1 MVEEEKNDF
10 DTDSDSFSTLVDESL
25 FLTSAV
31 DKPLLESIV
40 GRTSETLRTGYIK
53 PKINSAPCCCHF
65 KSQSSL
71 PDPTLL
77 LPGVKI
83 VTEQQNH
90 NSVTHHCLIL
100 PTQIPTNVTIQAHRL
115 CLIDS
120 EIYYGSLY
128 RSIDKYKKWFHQY
141 LTFWLFFSISLVQ
154 LSIYIVSLYSY
165 KEPHVETLLSYIV
178 QRSTENG
185 LQADDIRIYP
195 CGHPTPP
202 G

>member
-10 DTDSDSFSTLVDESL
+10 DTSSDSFSTLVDESL

-40 GRTSETLRTGYIK
+40 GGTSETLKPGYNK
-53 PKINSAPCCCHF
+53 QTFDSAPCCCHF

-77 LPGVKI
+77 IPKVKI
-83 VTEQQNH
+83 VTEQEND
-90 NSVTHHCLIL
+90 NSVTHHCFIL
-100 PTQIPTNVTIQAHRL
+100 PTQIPTNITIQAHRL

-120 EIYYGSLY
+120 EVYYGSLY

-141 LTFWLFFSISLVQ
+141 LTFWLFLFISLVQ
-154 LSIYIVSLYSY
+154 LSITLYSY
-165 KEPHVETLLSYIV
+165 KETHVETLLSYIV
-178 QRSTENG
+178 QERTEDG
-185 LQADDIRIYP
+185 LQEDDIRIHP
-195 CGHPTPP
+195 CGHPAPP

>member
-1 MVEEEKNDF
+1 MVEEEKNYF

-40 GRTSETLRTGYIK
+40 GGASETLRTGYNK
-53 PKINSAPCCCHF
+53 SKINSAPCCCPF

-71 PDPTLL
+71 PDPTSLI
-77 LPGVKI
+77 PKVEI
-83 VTEQQNH
+83 VTEQH
-90 NSVTHHCLIL
+90 SDNSVTHHCLIL

-120 EIYYGSLY
+120 EVYYGSLY
-128 RSIDKYKKWFHQY
+128 RSIHRYKKWFHQY
-141 LTFWLFFSISLVQ
+141 LTFWLFLFISLVQ
-154 LSIYIVSLYSY
+154 LSITLYSY
-165 KEPHVETLLSYIV
+165 KETHVETLLSYIV
-178 QRSTENG
+178 QRSTEDG

>member
-1 MVEEEKNDF
+1 MVEEKKNDF
-10 DTDSDSFSTLVDESL
+10 DTNSDSFSTLIDESL

-31 DKPLLESIV
+31 DKPLLESVV
-40 GRTSETLRTGYIK
+40 GYTSETLSTAYNK

-65 KSQSSL
+65 KYQSSL

-77 LPGVKI
+77 ISKVGI
-83 VTEQQNH
+83 VQQEQHSN
-90 NSVTHHCLIL
+90 NSVTHRCLIL
-100 PTQIPTNVTIQAHRL
+100 PTQIPNNVTIPAHRL

-120 EIYYGSLY
+120 EVYYNSLY
-128 RSIDKYKKWFHQY
+128 RSIDRYKKWFHQY
-141 LTFWLFFSISLVQ
+141 LTFWFFLFISLVQ
-154 LSIYIVSLYSY
+154 LSITLYSY
-165 KEPHVETLLSYIV
+165 KEPHVETVLSYIV

-185 LQADDIRIYP
+185 LQADGLRIYP

>member
-1 MVEEEKNDF
+1 MVEEEKNYF
-10 DTDSDSFSTLVDESL
+10 DTNLDSFSTLVDESL
-25 FLTSAV
+25 FLTSAF

-40 GRTSETLRTGYIK
+40 GDTSETLRTGYNK
-53 PKINSAPCCCHF
+53 PKINSPPCCCHF

-83 VTEQQNH
+83 VTEQQND
-90 NSVTHHCLIL
+90 NSVTHDCLIL

-120 EIYYGSLY
+120 ELYYGSLY

-141 LTFWLFFSISLVQ
+141 LTFWLFLFISLVQ
-154 LSIYIVSLYSY
+154 LSITLYSY
-165 KEPHVETLLSYIV
+165 KDTHVETLLSYIV

-185 LQADDIRIYP
+185 LQEDDIRIYP
-195 CGHPTPP
+195 CGHPAPP

>member
-1 MVEEEKNDF
+1 MVEEKNNYF
-10 DTDSDSFSTLVDESL
+10 DTNSDSFSTLVDESL

-31 DKPLLESIV
+31 DKPLLESVV
-40 GRTSETLRTGYIK
+40 GDTSETLSTRYNT
-53 PKINSAPCCCHF
+53 PKINSVPCCCHF

-71 PDPTLL
+71 PGPTSLI
-77 LPGVKI
+77 PKVEV
-83 VTEQQNH
+83 VTDQH
-90 NSVTHHCLIL
+90 SDNSVTHHCLIL

-120 EIYYGSLY
+120 EVYYSSLY
-128 RSIDKYKKWFHQY
+128 RSIDRYKKWFHQY
-141 LTFWLFFSISLVQ
+141 LTFWLFLFISLVQ
-154 LSIYIVSLYSY
+154 LSITLYSY
-165 KEPHVETLLSYIV
+165 KETHVETLLSYIV
-178 QRSTENG
+178 QRSTEDG

>member
-1 MVEEEKNDF
+1 MVEEEKNYL
-10 DTDSDSFSTLVDESL
+10 DTNSDSFSTLVDESL

-31 DKPLLESIV
+31 DKPLLESRV
-40 GRTSETLRTGYIK
+40 GGTSETLRTGYNK
-53 PKINSAPCCCHF
+53 PKTNSAPCCCHF

-77 LPGVKI
+77 IPKFEI
-83 VTEQQNH
+83 VTEQH
-90 NSVTHHCLIL
+90 SDNSVTHHCLIL
-100 PTQIPTNVTIQAHRL
+100 PTQIPTNVTIQAHRW

-120 EIYYGSLY
+120 EVYYGSLY

-141 LTFWLFFSISLVQ
+141 LTFWLFLFISLVQ
-154 LSIYIVSLYSY
+154 LFITLYSY

-185 LQADDIRIYP
+185 LQEDDIRIYP
-195 CGHPTPP
+195 CGPPTPP

>member
-1 MVEEEKNDF
+1 MLEEEKNYF
-10 DTDSDSFSTLVDESL
+10 DTNLDSFSALADESL

-40 GRTSETLRTGYIK
+40 GGTSETLRTGYNE

-65 KSQSSL
+65 KARSSL
-71 PDPTLL
+71 PDPSLL
-77 LPGVKI
+77 IPKVEI
-83 VTEQQNH
+83 VTEQHSN
-90 NSVTHHCLIL
+90 NSVTHRCLIL

-120 EIYYGSLY
+120 EVYYSSLY
-128 RSIDKYKKWFHQY
+128 RSIDRYKKWFHQY
-141 LTFWLFFSISLVQ
+141 LTFWFFLFISLVQ
-154 LSIYIVSLYSY
+154 LSITLYSY

-178 QRSTENG
+178 QPSTENG
-185 LQADDIRIYP
+185 LQADDIRIHP
-195 CGHPTPP
+195 CGHPTSP

>member
-1 MVEEEKNDF
+1 MVEEEKYYF
-10 DTDSDSFSTLVDESL
+10 DTNLDSFSTLVDESL
-25 FLTSAV
+25 FITSAV

-40 GRTSETLRTGYIK
+40 GGTSETLSTAYNK

-77 LPGVKI
+77 IPKVEI
-83 VTEQQNH
+83 VTEQH
-90 NSVTHHCLIL
+90 SDNSVTHHCLIL

-120 EIYYGSLY
+120 EVYYGSLY
-128 RSIDKYKKWFHQY
+128 RSIDKYKKLFHQY
-141 LTFWLFFSISLVQ
+141 LTFWLFLFISLVQ
-154 LSIYIVSLYSY
+154 LSITLYSY
-165 KEPHVETLLSYIV
+165 KETHVETLLSYIV
-178 QRSTENG
+178 QQSTENG
-185 LQADDIRIYP
+185 LQADDIRIHP
-195 CGHPTPP
+195 CGHPTSP